1 VDKHYYERRDGCT
14 IERAE
19 NRGITINQL
28 LFVVQE
34 MEVLYNHDKELWMKK
49 GKKIEEVTINDI
61 FEKIIKPRTKE
72 KKASY
77 VEIVASEE
85 QRPSWCVCFIWAQP
99 LKDMVN
105 ILLKHSK
112 DRDMRESDSYW
123 INVRFFNNCSS
134 YETHFFIVLYIFIVI
149 IHRYFR
155 IIHGI

>member
-14 IERAE
+14 IESAE
-19 NRGITINQL
+19 NRGITIKQL
-28 LFVVQE
+28 LFVVHE

-61 FEKIIKPRTKE
+61 FEKIIKPRTQE

-99 LKDMVN
+99 LKDMVD

-112 DRDMRESDSYW
+112 DRDMRDSDSYW
-123 INVRFFNNCSS
+123 INVSIL
-134 YETHFFIVLYIFIVI
+134 TIVVHMRLTFYSALFFIVI

>member
-1 VDKHYYERRDGCT
+1 MDKHYYERRDGYT

-61 FEKIIKPRTKE
+61 FENIIKPRTKE

-85 QRPSWCVCFIWAQP
+85 QRLFA
-99 LKDMVN
+99 LFGLN
-105 ILLKHSK
+105 LLKIWL
-112 DRDMRESDSYW
+112 MY
-123 INVRFFNNCSS
+123 C
-134 YETHFFIVLYIFIVI
+134 
-149 IHRYFR
+149 
-155 IIHGI
+155 